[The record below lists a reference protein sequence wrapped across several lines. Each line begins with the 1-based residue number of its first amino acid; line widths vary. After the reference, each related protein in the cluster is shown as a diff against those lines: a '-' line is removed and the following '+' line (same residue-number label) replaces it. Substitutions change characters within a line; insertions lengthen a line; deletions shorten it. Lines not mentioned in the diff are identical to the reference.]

1 MKVKDLF
8 NSFIELKATV
18 SKQSTIILYK
28 RIYKM
33 HFSFLDDYEVE
44 KLTPNIIDDWITG
57 MKVNNRNPQRV
68 SFDHELSLLK
78 SLITYYN
85 DFFDGHLDIIKKKHN
100 ILCNIKHKKKRRDKE
115 LRESEFRKF
124 VSKLAVLYG
133 KKYELLAMLQYYL
146 ALRVSEVVAIHYND
160 IKLNYTNPYLS
171 TIVINKSIVFKHDSI
186 SQSQLQDGFKNGSI
200 KVLPIFPE
208 LFIYLKDEVENY
220 KDKYLFIEDGI
231 VEYYTIKNYYNS
243 AFKQAGLSYRG
254 THILRHGGCS
264 RIFNLSGGNVIVAS
278 QLLGDSEQETFK
290 TYAHSYGNTL
300 QVLNDKLY
308 NGLK

>member
-1 MKVKDLF
+1 MKVRELF
-8 NSFIELKATV
+8 DSFIDLKSAIL
-18 SKQSTIILYK
+18 KQSTIILYK

-33 HFSFLDDYEVE
+33 HFGFLDNYEVD
-44 KLTPNIIDDWITG
+44 KLTSSIIDDWIKG
-57 MKVNNRNPQRV
+57 MKVNNKNHQRV

-78 SLITYYN
+78 SLLNYYN
-85 DFFDGHLDIIKKKHN
+85 DFFDGNLDIIKKKHSM
-100 ILCNIKHKKKRRDKE
+100 LCNLKPRKKRINKE
-115 LRESEFRKF
+115 LRESEFKKF
-124 VSKLAVLYG
+124 VNTLAVLYG

-146 ALRVSEVVAIHYND
+146 ALRVSEVTAIHYKD
-160 IKLNYTNPYLS
+160 IKLNYNNPYLS
-171 TIVINKSIVFKHDSI
+171 TIVINKSVVFKHDCI
-186 SQSQLQDGFKNGSI
+186 SKSEVQDGFKNGSI

-208 LFIYLKDEVENY
+208 LFIYLKDEIEKY

-231 VEYYTIKNYYNS
+231 VEYYKIKSYYNQ
-243 AFKQAGLSYRG
+243 AFKKAGLSYSG